1 MQNIIVLLKAERDKV
16 ARQLSG
22 LNAALAAF
30 AGAYGTS
37 NPSKPRS
44 RRKLSA
50 KGLANIRAP
59 QKARWA
65 KQKARAAGSKN
76 VPKRRISA
84 AGRARIAAAARAR
97 WAKIKAQKKCMSA
110 T

>member
-22 LNAALAAF
+22 LNTALAAF
-30 AGAYGTS
+30 AGAYGGS
-37 NPSKPRS
+37 NQNTPLR

-50 KGLANIRAP
+50 KGLANIRAA

-65 KQKARAAGSKN
+65 KARSAGGSKIA
-76 VPKRRISA
+76 PKRRISA

-97 WAKIKAQKKCMSA
+97 WAKIKAQKK
-110 T
+110 